1 MQAPAARAGRV
12 TRVLPTRTPV
22 LLEENVVE
30 NLPVSVVTLANRHWE
45 IVSRRTTTDS
55 ASGGGV
61 TDGIDAGKANGTA
74 SEVSRE
80 FPLQRRHITK
90 TGVLRSLVVATNDG
104 RKIVARRTMTPRPLN
119 THDWWEQKLQ
129 PRRDIHVNAE

>member
-30 NLPVSVVTLANRHWE
+30 NLPVSVVTVANRHWE

-80 FPLQRRHITK
+80 FPLQRRRITK
-90 TGVLRSLVVATNDG
+90 TNDG
-104 RKIVARRTMTPRPLN
+104 RKIVARRSMTPRPPN

-129 PRRDIHVNAE
+129 PRKDTHVNAE

>member
-1 MQAPAARAGRV
+1 MRTRRLPQPRAAKGRCPAEGVQAPAARAGRV
-12 TRVLPTRTPV
+12 PLVLPTRTPV

-30 NLPVSVVTLANRHWE
+30 NLPVSVVTVANRHWE

-80 FPLQRRHITK
+80 F
-90 TGVLRSLVVATNDG
+90 RSTDATTYHQDM
-104 RKIVARRTMTPRPLN
+104 RSSIAC
-119 THDWWEQKLQ
+119 
-129 PRRDIHVNAE
+129 RRDQ